1 MKFKPT
7 ATLEPSTIKLLRK
20 HPAFRVLTD
29 HGWITIIRIQ
39 SNSHRNTTDCIPETI
54 ESVQTLQYLGLTH
67 KAALNVFAVFALQC
81 ELKEYVN
88 TDFVEW
94 AKRYVE
100 KFPDCLEEDDV
111 STWDDVM
118 RVMGVQELRREAILD
133 PRYAELR
140 QEHTAK
146 YWVLQTMEE
155 KWKYLVEFNQR
166 LKSDMVDSRQ

>member
-7 ATLEPSTIKLLRK
+7 ATLEPSMIKLLRK
-20 HPAFRVLTD
+20 NPAYRVLIE
-29 HGWITIIRIQ
+29 HGWITIIRIK
-39 SNSHRNTTDCIPETI
+39 SASHRNTTDCIPETI

-67 KAALNVFAVFALQC
+67 KAALKAFAVFALQC
-81 ELKEYVN
+81 ELNV
-88 TDFVEW
+88 DFVEW
-94 AKRYVE
+94 AKRHVE

-111 STWDDVM
+111 AKWDEVM

-146 YWVLQTMEE
+146 YWVVQTMEE